1 MTAILS
7 QFVLIAQHE
16 AKPALFSAPLC
27 ASAKYVIKYF
37 NKTNLGI
44 SAHSWGE

>member
-16 AKPALFSAPLC
+16 AKPALFQLLSAQ
-27 ASAKYVIKYF
+27 AQSM
-37 NKTNLGI
+37 
-44 SAHSWGE
+44 S